1 MIDARGQLCPMP
13 VIMVQKA
20 AKENPAEIQVLVD
33 DPCAV
38 DNITRFAGNNGYQIT
53 SANKDTITKRGK
65 AIGLASLR
73 YGCVPSQNDADQTAA
88 SLVEDAFQRLPQ
100 LFLRILRHPL

>member
-53 SANKDTITKRGK
+53 SAPQGEDYLLI
-65 AIGLASLR
+65 LR
-73 YGCVPSQNDADQTAA
+73 KYVYHNQARQG
-88 SLVEDAFQRLPQ
+88 QRLC
-100 LFLRILRHPL
+100 LSSLWMCPLTE

>member
-38 DNITRFAGNNGYQIT
+38 WTSSPASPGNNGYQIT
-53 SANKDTITKRGK
+53 
-65 AIGLASLR
+65 
-73 YGCVPSQNDADQTAA
+73 
-88 SLVEDAFQRLPQ
+88 
-100 LFLRILRHPL
+100 

>member
-13 VIMVQKA
+13 
-20 AKENPAEIQVLVD
+20 VD

-53 SANKDTITKRGK
+53 SAPQG
-65 AIGLASLR
+65 
-73 YGCVPSQNDADQTAA
+73 
-88 SLVEDAFQRLPQ
+88 EDYL
-100 LFLRILRHPL
+100 LILRK

>member
-53 SANKDTITKRGK
+53 SAPQG
-65 AIGLASLR
+65 
-73 YGCVPSQNDADQTAA
+73 
-88 SLVEDAFQRLPQ
+88 EDYL
-100 LFLRILRHPL
+100 LILRKYGYHNDERQGHRPCLSSLWMCPLTE

>member
-33 DPCAV
+33 DP
-38 DNITRFAGNNGYQIT
+38 RFAGNNGYQIT
-53 SANKDTITKRGK
+53 SAPQG
-65 AIGLASLR
+65 
-73 YGCVPSQNDADQTAA
+73 
-88 SLVEDAFQRLPQ
+88 EDYL
-100 LFLRILRHPL
+100 LILRK

>member
-53 SANKDTITKRGK
+53 PAPQG
-65 AIGLASLR
+65 
-73 YGCVPSQNDADQTAA
+73 
-88 SLVEDAFQRLPQ
+88 EDYL
-100 LFLRILRHPL
+100 LILRK

>member
-38 DNITRFAGNNGYQIT
+38 DNITRFAGNNGNHLRPAGRGLSADSPQI
-53 SANKDTITKRGK
+53 
-65 AIGLASLR
+65 
-73 YGCVPSQNDADQTAA
+73 
-88 SLVEDAFQRLPQ
+88 
-100 LFLRILRHPL
+100 RIP

>member
-53 SANKDTITKRGK
+53 SAPQG
-65 AIGLASLR
+65 
-73 YGCVPSQNDADQTAA
+73 
-88 SLVEDAFQRLPQ
+88 EDYL
-100 LFLRILRHPL
+100 LILRTYGYHNEEKQGHRPCLSSLWYPYLRRISR

>member
-33 DPCAV
+33 NPCAV
-38 DNITRFAGNNGYQIT
+38 DNIHTVLLQHTNLCNA
-53 SANKDTITKRGK
+53 RG
-65 AIGLASLR
+65 I
-73 YGCVPSQNDADQTAA
+73 NM
-88 SLVEDAFQRLPQ
+88 
-100 LFLRILRHPL
+100 

>member
-53 SANKDTITKRGK
+53 STPQG
-65 AIGLASLR
+65 
-73 YGCVPSQNDADQTAA
+73 
-88 SLVEDAFQRLPQ
+88 EDYL
-100 LFLRILRHPL
+100 LILRKSGYHNEERQGHRPCLSSLWMRPLTE

>member
-38 DNITRFAGNNGYQIT
+38 DNITRFAGNNGYQICLLY
-53 SANKDTITKRGK
+53 TI
-65 AIGLASLR
+65 
-73 YGCVPSQNDADQTAA
+73 
-88 SLVEDAFQRLPQ
+88 
-100 LFLRILRHPL
+100 

>member
-38 DNITRFAGNNGYQIT
+38 DNITRFAENNGYQIT
-53 SANKDTITKRGK
+53 SAPQG
-65 AIGLASLR
+65 
-73 YGCVPSQNDADQTAA
+73 
-88 SLVEDAFQRLPQ
+88 EDYL
-100 LFLRILRHPL
+100 LILRK

>member
-13 VIMVQKA
+13 EIMVQKA

-53 SANKDTITKRGK
+53 SAPQG
-65 AIGLASLR
+65 
-73 YGCVPSQNDADQTAA
+73 
-88 SLVEDAFQRLPQ
+88 EDYL
-100 LFLRILRHPL
+100 LILRK

>member
-33 DPCAV
+33 DPCACLL
-38 DNITRFAGNNGYQIT
+38 YT
-53 SANKDTITKRGK
+53 S
-65 AIGLASLR
+65 
-73 YGCVPSQNDADQTAA
+73 DAAD
-88 SLVEDAFQRLPQ
+88 D
-100 LFLRILRHPL
+100 

>member
-38 DNITRFAGNNGYQIT
+38 DNITRFAGNNGCNPNHLRPQGGLSADSPQI
-53 SANKDTITKRGK
+53 
-65 AIGLASLR
+65 
-73 YGCVPSQNDADQTAA
+73 
-88 SLVEDAFQRLPQ
+88 
-100 LFLRILRHPL
+100 RIP

>member
-20 AKENPAEIQVLVD
+20 AKENPAEIKVLVD

-38 DNITRFAGNNGYQIT
+38 DNITRFAGNNGYQIA
-53 SANKDTITKRGK
+53 SAPQG
-65 AIGLASLR
+65 
-73 YGCVPSQNDADQTAA
+73 
-88 SLVEDAFQRLPQ
+88 EDYL
-100 LFLRILRHPL
+100 LILRK

>member
-53 SANKDTITKRGK
+53 SAPQGEDYLLILRKYGYHNEARQGHRPC
-65 AIGLASLR
+65 LASLWMR
-73 YGCVPSQNDADQTAA
+73 
-88 SLVEDAFQRLPQ
+88 
-100 LFLRILRHPL
+100 PLTE

>member
-1 MIDARGQLCPMP
+1 
-13 VIMVQKA
+13 MVQKA

-53 SANKDTITKRGK
+53 SAPQG
-65 AIGLASLR
+65 
-73 YGCVPSQNDADQTAA
+73 
-88 SLVEDAFQRLPQ
+88 EDYL
-100 LFLRILRHPL
+100 LILRK

>member
-20 AKENPAEIQVLVD
+20 AKENQVLVD

-53 SANKDTITKRGK
+53 SAPQG
-65 AIGLASLR
+65 
-73 YGCVPSQNDADQTAA
+73 
-88 SLVEDAFQRLPQ
+88 EDYL
-100 LFLRILRHPL
+100 LILRK

>member
-38 DNITRFAGNNGYQIT
+38 DNITRFAGKT
-53 SANKDTITKRGK
+53 ATKSPPPRRARTI
-65 AIGLASLR
+65 
-73 YGCVPSQNDADQTAA
+73 C
-88 SLVEDAFQRLPQ
+88 
-100 LFLRILRHPL
+100 

>member
-53 SANKDTITKRGK
+53 SAPQG
-65 AIGLASLR
+65 
-73 YGCVPSQNDADQTAA
+73 
-88 SLVEDAFQRLPQ
+88 EDYL
-100 LFLRILRHPL
+100 LILRPCLSSLWMRPLTE

>member
-20 AKENPAEIQVLVD
+20 GQRRTPPTIQVLVD

-53 SANKDTITKRGK
+53 SAPQG
-65 AIGLASLR
+65 
-73 YGCVPSQNDADQTAA
+73 
-88 SLVEDAFQRLPQ
+88 EDYL
-100 LFLRILRHPL
+100 LILRK

>member
-53 SANKDTITKRGK
+53 SAPQG
-65 AIGLASLR
+65 
-73 YGCVPSQNDADQTAA
+73 
-88 SLVEDAFQRLPQ
+88 EDYL
-100 LFLRILRHPL
+100 LILRKYANKNQPSHAPWPCLSSLWMRPLTE